1 MPNKLKCTPFCYTQ
15 ELIDALVEVNTAA
28 ENMKETEEA
37 KKYRQIRSAFMDID
51 TKLPGPKK
59 ELDAAREY
67 VDTMFDKFCKK
78 ESDAHAI
85 YKEKVADVCKILQK
99 MLNGKFVVFDN
110 SWINHI
116 VRVKNVA
123 TGGYFDNEILAYGDK
138 LELNL
143 LAPKQDAPYGVS
155 VWNNSNSIS
164 TVASHV
170 AQQVN
175 EGKPPVA
182 AEGTVIQMFYIVD
195 PEDAI
200 AWLNERKKTMDD
212 IHNYLIDTLNS
223 AKQGQNDKV

>member
-37 KKYRQIRSAFMDID
+37 KKYRQIRSALMDID
-51 TKLPGPKK
+51 TKLPGHKK
-59 ELDAAREY
+59 ELDTARDY
-67 VDTMFDKFCKK
+67 VDTMCDQFCKT
-78 ESDAHAI
+78 ESDAYAT
-85 YKEKVADVCKILQK
+85 YKEKVANVCKILQK

-110 SWINHI
+110 SWIDHV
-116 VRVKNVA
+116 VRVKKVA

-138 LELNL
+138 LEMNL
-143 LAPKQDAPYGVS
+143 LAYKQDAPYGVS
-155 VWNNSNSIS
+155 VWNQSNSIS

-175 EGKPPVA
+175 EGKTPVA

-195 PEDAI
+195 PDDAI
-200 AWLNERKKTMDD
+200 AYLNERKKIMDD
-212 IHNYLIDTLNS
+212 NHKYLIDTLNA
-223 AKQGQNDKV
+223 AKQG

>member
-28 ENMKETEEA
+28 ENMKETDEA
-37 KKYRQIRSAFMDID
+37 KKYRQIMSAFMDID
-51 TKLPGPKK
+51 TKLPGHKK
-59 ELDAAREY
+59 ELDTARDY
-67 VDTMFDKFCKK
+67 VDTMCDQFRKT
-78 ESDAHAI
+78 ESDAYAT
-85 YKEKVADVCKILQK
+85 YKEKVANVCKILQK
-99 MLNGKFVVFDN
+99 MLNGKFVVSDN
-110 SWINHI
+110 SWIDHV

-155 VWNNSNSIS
+155 VWNHSNSIS
-164 TVASHV
+164 TVANVV

-182 AEGTVIQMFYIVD
+182 AEGTAIQMFYIVD
-195 PEDAI
+195 PDDAI

-212 IHNYLIDTLNS
+212 IHNYLIDTLNA
-223 AKQGQNDKV
+223 AKKVENDKV

>member
-1 MPNKLKCTPFCYTQ
+1 
-15 ELIDALVEVNTAA
+15 
-28 ENMKETEEA
+28 
-37 KKYRQIRSAFMDID
+37 
-51 TKLPGPKK
+51 
-59 ELDAAREY
+59 
-67 VDTMFDKFCKK
+67 
-78 ESDAHAI
+78 
-85 YKEKVADVCKILQK
+85 
-99 MLNGKFVVFDN
+99 VFDN
-110 SWINHI
+110 SWVNHI
-116 VRVKNVA
+116 VHVKTVA
-123 TGGYFDNEILAYGDK
+123 CGGYFDNEILAYGDK

-175 EGKPPVA
+175 EGKTPVA

-212 IHNYLIDTLNS
+212 IHNYLIDTLNA
-223 AKQGQNDKV
+223 AKQGQK